1 MRHSGIEIVHWNPRR
16 PVFRGRIR
24 IGRRVSNF
32 GDLIGPRLVE
42 RLATDRRLT
51 KPAPGRSR
59 LLAVGSIIHFARS
72 GDTVWGS
79 GVNGVIGE
87 DEYRFDDLDVR
98 SVRGPLTR
106 QFLLDRGIDAPEIY
120 GDPAL
125 LLPELYP
132 ELVAIAADKRRDY
145 VVVPNLND
153 YRRHS
158 AEDPSNVLDPCSG
171 LDHCLA
177 TIASSKYVVGSS
189 LHAIIIAEALG
200 IPARLVGSAIESP
213 FKYEDYYRGTGREP
227 IPAAESIAEAVAD
240 RPETPRLECDLD
252 AIREAFPV
260 DLWN

>member
-1 MRHSGIEIVHWNPRR
+1 MR
-16 PVFRGRIR
+16 
-24 IGRRVSNF
+24 
-32 GDLIGPRLVE
+32 
-42 RLATDRRLT
+42 
-51 KPAPGRSR
+51 PAPGRAR
-59 LLAVGSIIHFARS
+59 LLTVGSIIHFARS

-106 QFLLDRGIDAPEIY
+106 QFLLDRGIDAPAIY

-125 LLPELYP
+125 LMPGLYP
-132 ELVAIAADKRRDY
+132 GLVAIADDKRRDY

-153 YRRHS
+153 YESHLS
-158 AEDPSNVLDPCSG
+158 QDPANVLDPCSG

-189 LHAIIIAEALG
+189 LHAIIIAESLG

-240 RPETPRLECDLD
+240 RPERPRLECDID
-252 AIREAFPV
+252 AIRDAFPV
-260 DLWN
+260 DLWI